1 RVKHHLSPPTVLL
14 ALLVPSGA
22 PPVPPIPGR
31 PLSDSEYQLFF
42 ANLQPSW
49 KVEMSCQLRQAQG
62 CLNPTILQLDQEEN
76 HGSIPEGPVCSDF
89 PEVPWFQN
97 FCSFAQY
104 RCLKHQFYVKKPLPL
119 HLQPAMPE
127 VYLQDWELPMPPP
140 ALLLPTVPAS
150 LSPALGSPAQA
161 QQGWRKRLQNSI
173 WQLVTLTLS
182 LDKSMG
188 TKGSPVDPSADSD
201 ARNVSFRAKEEVQEP
216 VPRGRSPGDVPQAVL
231 LIQSLSRA
239 PKSIHTHPPP
249 HSLHT
254 GSADTS
260 VPPCRLAKSP
270 GVLWERIFCPVWGCL
285 PSFQF
290 LTKGLSL
297 QLGRRDL
304 TFSTPFS
311 VSLLAL
317 KNDEAVMILCY
328 AVLEGDCLS
337 SMVTRAWKE
346 LEGRV
351 LGFGDSV
358 CDSLGRSHRDLCPN
372 CAFCSLKR
380 EQCHNIRTLRRVH
393 CQPGSFSPYINP
405 QISAQHQAAAN
416 QLSSPEVSEYPGME
430 ALRGLRLEYW
440 CSRMATRGCEDPR
453 VALWL
458 KAEYTT
464 FQDGDAPSQVG
475 AQWVLPSL
483 LLLFF
488 PCSSFPCPQICDS
501 NGVQHPDYCAFKSH
515 QCLQQNLY
523 NQKVSRHGCH
533 RNETYRVLSKKEGQE
548 EVWLWQQ
555 RFLSLTKG

>member
-1 RVKHHLSPPTVLL
+1 MEGHGHGVVEGAGDRGGQWAMLL
-14 ALLVPSGA
+14 ALLMPSGA

-76 HGSIPEGPVCSDF
+76 HGSIPEGPVCSDL

-104 RCLKHQFYVKKPLPL
+104 RCLKHQFYIKRIPCPRSRLQKSFHVPMDQLHDMSSWAGVESFPTEEALGQASRLPVDALLRANVDTLLKYSYALSGQKPLPL

-161 QQGWRKRLQNSI
+161 QQGWRKRLQDSI

-216 VPRGRSPGDVPQAVL
+216 VPRG
-231 LIQSLSRA
+231 
-239 PKSIHTHPPP
+239 
-249 HSLHT
+249 
-254 GSADTS
+254 
-260 VPPCRLAKSP
+260 
-270 GVLWERIFCPVWGCL
+270 
-285 PSFQF
+285 
-290 LTKGLSL
+290 
-297 QLGRRDL
+297 
-304 TFSTPFS
+304 
-311 VSLLAL
+311 SLLAL

-337 SMVTRAWKE
+337 SMVTQAWKE

-380 EQCHNIRTLRRVH
+380 EQCHNSRTLRRVH

-405 QISAQHQAAAN
+405 QIAAQHQAAAN
-416 QLSSPEVSEYPGME
+416 QLSSPEVSEYSGME

-440 CSRMATRGCEDPR
+440 CGRMATRGCEDPR

-464 FQDGDAPSQVG
+464 FQDGDAPS
-475 AQWVLPSL
+475 
-483 LLLFF
+483 
-488 PCSSFPCPQICDS
+488 QICDS

-533 RNETYRVLSKKEGQE
+533 RNEKYQVLSKKEGEE